1 LRDNNALYYVL
12 LRISTDIRMRKSPSI
27 QAIAPVVLPN
37 GSEPTPLGSGTIT
50 RLIGRGG
57 MAAVY
62 EIWNQ
67 QLEIYRAVK
76 IIYAGSADLFQSRF
90 QTEIKISAKLKHPNI
105 IEIYGVGEWS
115 GLPFIE
121 MEKIDGIG
129 LDQILAQHGALPSVA
144 CTSVAI
150 MICKALHYAHTQD
163 YAIYGKN
170 YHGVIHRDLKPLNIM
185 VCGNGVVKL
194 MDFGI
199 ARPVDVSFQTM
210 DGMVSGT
217 LQYLSPEQLEKKKL
231 DERSDLYSLGVTM
244 YEIVTGVN
252 PFPQT
257 NFAHLI
263 ANKSKNKFK
272 PIEAHGIIVNNR
284 LKKLIYKCMQHDPRK
299 RVASAAE
306 LMRDLEKIH
315 WSLTNK
321 SPEDALGEA
330 VSATGHGE
338 ILRMPRPRISRFAW
352 AFILLFAALAFFAV
366 RYHPRFTSFFAR
378 WQPPARLQTIHQA
391 GGESG
396 GPRQNTAQSPPP
408 DDSAK
413 PPRSPTD
420 QPPKK
425 AGPEDYVAMME
436 KESMAKHY
444 QTVLR
449 LFERL
454 TALQAKSPQALILKL
469 RALDK
474 TANRNVYAGF
484 IRSVSI
490 NDGEFYL
497 AKARLAFEKHDY
509 EECKKLLSQSLSLPH
524 VLMDYESLKLE
535 TSYYSAL
542 CSTALFDADP
552 LEKTYKESLDA
563 WWQLRSMLR
572 NTPDHP
578 YNKKAIGEIQRM
590 GMKMQNTPVTGE

>member
-1 LRDNNALYYVL
+1 
-12 LRISTDIRMRKSPSI
+12 MRKSPST
-27 QAIAPVVLPN
+27 QAVAPVVLPD
-37 GSEPTPLGSGTIT
+37 GSERTRSVQGPIT

-62 EIWNQ
+62 EIWNR

-76 IIYAGSADLFQSRF
+76 IINAGSADLFQSRF
-90 QTEIKISAKLKHPNI
+90 QTETKISAKLKHPNI
-105 IEIYGVGEWS
+105 IEIHGVGEWN

-121 MEKIDGIG
+121 MEKLDGIG
-129 LDQILAQHGALPSVA
+129 LDQVLAQHGALPGVA

-150 MICKALHYAHTQD
+150 MICKALHYAHTQN

-210 DGMVSGT
+210 DGIVSGA

-272 PIEAHGIIVNNR
+272 PIEAHGIVVNNR

-306 LMRDLEKIH
+306 LMRNLEKIH
-315 WSLTNK
+315 RSLTNK
-321 SPEDALGEA
+321 SPEDALAEA
-330 VSATGHGE
+330 VSATSQRE
-338 ILRMPRPRISRFAW
+338 ILRMPRPRIVRFAW
-352 AFILLFAALAFFAV
+352 APTLLLAALALFAV
-366 RYHPRFTSFFAR
+366 HYHSRFTSFFAR
-378 WQPPARLQTIHQA
+378 WRPAAPLQIIRQA
-391 GGESG
+391 EGESG
-396 GPRQNTAQSPPP
+396 GSRQNTAQSPSP
-408 DDSAK
+408 DDSAA
-413 PPRSPTD
+413 PQTPAGR
-420 QPPKK
+420 PPKK
-425 AGPEDYVAMME
+425 SGPEDYVAMME

-454 TALQAKSPQALILKL
+454 TTLQAKTPQALILKL

-474 TANRNVYAGF
+474 TASRSAYAGF
-484 IRSVSI
+484 VRSVSI

-509 EECKKLLSQSLSLPH
+509 EECKKLLSQSLSSPH

-535 TSYYSAL
+535 TSYFSAL
-542 CSTALFDADP
+542 CATALFDADH